1 MVSKEEFVETLRSNE
16 IAKGKEQQHFDA
28 FCEDFGAD
36 GESHVNFRDY
46 CIGLVWRCASDEDA
60 KMRCKR
66 RKTPKRSAPKPCA
79 CVLSPARVGVVQ
91 SCSRH
96 STSTPT
102 G

>member
-60 KMRCKR
+60 KMRCTR
-66 RKTPKRSAPKPCA
+66 RKTPKPERNPVRAS
-79 CVLSPARVGVVQ
+79 VLSPARVGQ
-91 SCSRH
+91 SCSRR

-102 G
+102 R